1 MFNDHTGYPDIKV
14 SIKLAVL
21 CRFFLY
27 VQSILRPQINAGN
40 HALYSWKLHYIHD
53 LAQTHQQKS
62 PTNLCLVSIIMSNL
76 LVRRKNLYLFIRLT
90 MTMLAFEA
98 NVKIQKDSKDQSIMD
113 NENIQNNDEEKLL
126 KTLTRIN
133 YDLIEKSI
141 KINKTHQN
149 ARDFDSCFIK

>member
-1 MFNDHTGYPDIKV
+1 
-14 SIKLAVL
+14 
-21 CRFFLY
+21 
-27 VQSILRPQINAGN
+27 
-40 HALYSWKLHYIHD
+40 
-53 LAQTHQQKS
+53 
-62 PTNLCLVSIIMSNL
+62 MSNL

-126 KTLTRIN
+126 KTLTRID

-141 KINKTHQN
+141 KIDKTHQN